1 MPAPLV
7 GLAVAAA
14 AKMAAKKL
22 AQQGA
27 KKVAKTAA
35 SRARSNSAAAA
46 KATKASKTVLYPP
59 KSGVKKA
66 PHAMVGQTIKIS
78 SDPTRK
84 VIKQPVLLKKKAAL
98 KPMSYNQLKDMP
110 NLIKVDSVK
119 GNAIKKVAYRKRT
132 SN

>member
-7 GLAVAAA
+7 GIAVATAA
-14 AKMAAKKL
+14 RLAAKKL

-35 SRARSNSAAAA
+35 SRARANSAAAT
-46 KATKASKTVLYPP
+46 KATKTTKTVISS
-59 KSGVKKA
+59 KSGIKKA

-84 VIKQPVLLKKKAAL
+84 VIKQPVLLKKKAAV

-110 NLIKVDSVK
+110 NLIKVDSAK
-119 GNAIKKVAYRKRT
+119 GNAIKKIAYRKRT

>member
-7 GLAVAAA
+7 GLAIATA

-35 SRARSNSAAAA
+35 SRARVNSAAAT
-46 KATKASKTVLYPP
+46 KATKTTKAVISS

-110 NLIKVDSVK
+110 NLIKVDSAK